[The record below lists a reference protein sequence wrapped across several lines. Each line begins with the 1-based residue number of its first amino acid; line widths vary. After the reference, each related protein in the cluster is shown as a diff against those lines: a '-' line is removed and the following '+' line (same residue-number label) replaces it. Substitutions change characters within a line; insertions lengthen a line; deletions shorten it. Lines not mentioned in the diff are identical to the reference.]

1 MQLLEVGGSPM
12 MKSIGHFM
20 GQRAAYLIGLP
31 GHLHG
36 KGQGGARG
44 APDDLRHTLAVQEQ
58 TNKNKHCC

>member
-1 MQLLEVGGSPM
+1 M

-36 KGQGGARG
+36 KDPGAGHGGAKG
-44 APDDLRHTLAVQEQ
+44 TPDDLRHTLAVKQQ
-58 TNKNKHCC
+58 SHAKHFACEDC